1 MCSGRPCYHSISNN
15 LPGFK
20 ECSESI
26 TTSQSPNDCQYS
38 CIESLFKDREELFS
52 KLFEFDLGESFDFF
66 RPEYKQFMLCG
77 NCINHF
83 LLSDEFRIFLQLCK
97 DIKVPH
103 DVSSIVWLFSQCLMS
118 PIFRDIVLSDL
129 NLFGFMCIIW
139 FGTVE
144 HCLDNSYHQIEKVF
158 LIRFYLNVSHWT
170 RTNILYFFMCHLK
183 QLTFTINDIMSFC
196 KHYPNKLREYDLVF
210 IVRMRAAFVCQYFR
224 KFKHRTS
231 AKKWADGK
239 QYDIGLRQS
248 LRFDLRAIDKE
259 QRINAKELR
268 RKVSLHLKRN
278 HLECQEC
285 NKSAQCLRI
294 KKLKLCSGCKEVYFC
309 GKLCQK
315 KSWNASHRFEC
326 KQLKAMKQKWGLM
339 RANDVCTDFLAQI
352 MESKCDELFGCCNKN
367 TFEFFP
373 YL

>member
-1 MCSGRPCYHSISNN
+1 
-15 LPGFK
+15 
-20 ECSESI
+20 
-26 TTSQSPNDCQYS
+26 
-38 CIESLFKDREELFS
+38 
-52 KLFEFDLGESFDFF
+52 
-66 RPEYKQFMLCG
+66 
-77 NCINHF
+77 
-83 LLSDEFRIFLQLCK
+83 
-97 DIKVPH
+97 
-103 DVSSIVWLFSQCLMS
+103 
-118 PIFRDIVLSDL
+118 
-129 NLFGFMCIIW
+129 
-139 FGTVE
+139 
-144 HCLDNSYHQIEKVF
+144 
-158 LIRFYLNVSHWT
+158 
-170 RTNILYFFMCHLK
+170 MCHLK

-196 KHYPNKLREYDLVF
+196 KQYPNKLREYDLVF

-224 KFKHRTS
+224 KFKHRRS
-231 AKKWADGK
+231 AMEWANGK

-278 HLECQEC
+278 YLECQEC

-326 KQLKAMKQKWGLM
+326 KQLKAMKQKWKLM
-339 RANDVCTDFLAQI
+339 KASDVCTDSLGQI
-352 MESKCDELFGCCNKN
+352 MERKCDELFKN